1 MTDRQNLKGAHR
13 AIERAAVILAVLV
26 ACMITGLYFITAY
39 SYEQEHIGLE
49 ADSQARTIALLVGG
63 NSQAWGDR
71 EALRELLILHG
82 HKVHDGSRQRIVDL
96 RGEVIAQA
104 GEISGP
110 ALITKTAP
118 VIVGGRVIGSVEIAE
133 GIAQIGWR
141 TVLAAAFGVLLGLA
155 VFIVVRILP
164 VSAIN
169 QALVDLSA
177 TREERLRAEIRLA
190 DSLET
195 ISEGITV
202 YDSED
207 RLVLANSKA
216 MEFYSTVAGEMIV
229 GAKFEDLIRLAAA
242 RGQFPEAV
250 GREEEWVAERLARHY
265 NPGQPIEQH
274 TCDGRWLKVIER
286 RGQDGSYVGL
296 RTDITEIKQRELA
309 LHESREALA
318 LAQRQARIGSW
329 RWSVERDE
337 LISCSEEY
345 ARIHGVGM
353 DEIHRLLKSQ
363 FEKVIHPEDR
373 ERVMREF
380 RRVDADGADYEI
392 EYRIIRADGEIRHV
406 LEIGEAVPGPT
417 MEQTGTLQDITERK
431 LAEAEVQAARE
442 AAEAANHAKS
452 RFLANMSHELRT
464 PLNAIIGY
472 SEMLLEDVA
481 RSGQSEAES
490 DLERIGTAGRHLLA
504 LINDILDL
512 SKIEAGK
519 IDLELE
525 EFDVSALVAEVIA
538 TVEPLARTKG
548 NRLSVRC
555 GPPVGRI
562 RSDPTKVRQILFNL
576 LSNAAKFTR
585 KGNIDLEV
593 TRDEDGGAQWICFHV
608 ADTGIGIEPE
618 QLGHLFEAFT
628 QADPSTTRQYGGT
641 GLGLAIS
648 RRYCELM
655 GGDIEVES
663 RPGRGST
670 FTVRLPAGA
679 VATGQGGEEMSPVAP
694 GRGESVA
701 GAGG

>member
-1 MTDRQNLKGAHR
+1 MTNRRNLKGAHR
-13 AIERAAVILAVLV
+13 AIERAAVILAMSV
-26 ACMITGLYFITAY
+26 AVMVTGLYFLTAY

-49 ADSQARTIALLVGG
+49 ADSQARAIALLVRGSPRG
-63 NSQAWGDR
+63 WGDLD
-71 EALRELLILHG
+71 ALRESLLVHD
-82 HKVHDGSRQRIVDL
+82 HKVHNGTRQRVVDL
-96 RGEVIAQA
+96 RGAVIAQV
-104 GEISGP
+104 GEVSGP
-110 ALITKTAP
+110 ILIAETAP
-118 VIVGGRVIGSVEIAE
+118 VIIDGQTIGLVEITE
-133 GIAQIGWR
+133 GVAKIGWR
-141 TVLAAAFGVLLGLA
+141 TLLAAAFGIALGLA
-155 VFIVVRILP
+155 VFTVVRILP
-164 VSAIN
+164 VSVINKAID
-169 QALVDLSA
+169 DLSA
-177 TREERLRAEIRLA
+177 TREERLLAETRFA
-190 DSLET
+190 DALET

-202 YDSED
+202 YDSQN

-216 MEFYSTVAGEMIV
+216 REFYSAVADEMVV
-229 GAKFEDLIRLAAA
+229 GVKFEELIRLSIE
-242 RGQFPEAV
+242 RGLFPEAV
-250 GREEEWVAERLARHY
+250 GREDEWIAERLAKHN
-265 NPGQPIEQH
+265 NPDQPVEQL
-274 TCDGRWLKVIER
+274 TSDGRWLKVTER
-286 RGQDGSYVGL
+286 RGRDGSYVGL

-353 DEIHRLLKSQ
+353 DEIHQVRKNKY
-363 FEKVIHPEDR
+363 EKLIHPEDR
-373 ERVMREF
+373 EAVLREL
-380 RRVDADGADYEI
+380 RRVDEEGVDYEF

-406 LEIGEAVPGPT
+406 LQIGETVPGPHR
-417 MEQTGTLQDITERK
+417 EQTGTLQDITERK

-481 RSGQSEAES
+481 QAGQSETKS
-490 DLERIGTAGRHLLA
+490 DLERISAAGRHLLA

-519 IDLELE
+519 IDLEFD
-525 EFDVSALVAEVIA
+525 EFDVSALVRDVSA

-548 NRLSVRC
+548 NRLSVQC
-555 GPPVGRI
+555 GPAVGRI

-576 LSNAAKFTR
+576 LSNAAKFTQD
-585 KGNIDLEV
+585 GTIDLEV
-593 TRDEDGGAQWICFHV
+593 VREEDNGAQWICFHV
-608 ADTGIGIEPE
+608 ADTGIGINPE

-628 QADPSTTRQYGGT
+628 QADASTTRQYGGT

-655 GGDIEVES
+655 GGGIEVQS
-663 RPGRGST
+663 RPGQGST
-670 FTVRLPAGA
+670 FIVRLPVGD
-679 VATGQGGEEMSPVAP
+679 VASGHDEEEFRPLEGGHDGP
-694 GRGESVA
+694 VA
-701 GAGG
+701 GAGV